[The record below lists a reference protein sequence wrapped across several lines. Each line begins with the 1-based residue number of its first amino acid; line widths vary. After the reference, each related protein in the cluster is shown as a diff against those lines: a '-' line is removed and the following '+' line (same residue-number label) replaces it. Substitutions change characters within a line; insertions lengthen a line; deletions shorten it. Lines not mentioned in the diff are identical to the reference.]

1 MLEVKSARKMAKKCG
16 PISDAGKS
24 VSVVVVVAD
33 NVAGLA
39 AAAAVF
45 EEE

>member
-16 PISDAGKS
+16 PILDAGKS
-24 VSVVVVVAD
+24 GSVVVAD